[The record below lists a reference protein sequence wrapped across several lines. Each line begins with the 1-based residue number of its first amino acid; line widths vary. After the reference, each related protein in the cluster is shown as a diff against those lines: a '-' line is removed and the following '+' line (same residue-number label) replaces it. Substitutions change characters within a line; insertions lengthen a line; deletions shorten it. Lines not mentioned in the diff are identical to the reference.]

1 MKAQLVLFILLLS
14 TYLCNGQ
21 FQTLQFVDNIP
32 SLPGEL
38 CKIKPETKNQFIAQV
53 KDLEDQINEQIKKMK
68 SQSKVDG
75 NQAKEN
81 AINQMASQYG
91 LSDEEVQKMKNS
103 KKMSAEEKAALAD
116 KMMMQQTNI
125 SMGEIK
131 NMQGMSEE
139 GKKAWAE
146 AYGAESYTM
155 AQTSQGKS
163 EQQKTGTNPGE
174 LAQQLQ
180 NLNSQVQERRMNIN
194 NEYVKIDTDPE
205 RLAAL
210 QKIGVW
216 NSKIIAMTG
225 ADGGQGHKMDSI
237 ATLISKEKEKYCE
250 KYTPLY
256 ITVLDMHYADLKA
269 SYPDYIRIAD
279 LNRMVT
285 NLQPIKIDTPIGPE
299 IEYFKYIKDYLSRLS
314 EAFNYSLK

>member
-21 FQTLQFVDNIP
+21 FQTQQFVDNIP
-32 SLPGEL
+32 SLPNES

-75 NQAKEN
+75 NPAKEN

-91 LSDEEVQKMKNS
+91 LSDEEVQKMKSN
-103 KKMSAEEKAALAD
+103 KKMSEADKAALAD

-125 SMGEIK
+125 STGEIK

-155 AQTSQGKS
+155 AQSSQGIS
-163 EQQKTGTNPGE
+163 EQQKTGSNPGE

-180 NLNSQVQERRMNIN
+180 NLKSQVDERRNNIE
-194 NEYVKIDTDPE
+194 NEYIKIDTDPE
-205 RLAAL
+205 RMATL

-216 NSKIIAMTG
+216 NSKITAMTG
-225 ADGGQGHKMDSI
+225 VDVGQGYKMDSI
-237 ATLISKEKEKYCE
+237 ALLIKKEKEKYCE

-256 ITVLDMHYADLKA
+256 WKVLNMQYADLKA

-279 LNRMVT
+279 LNRMVA

-299 IEYFKYIKDYLSRLS
+299 IEYFNYIKNYLSRLS
-314 EAFNYSLK
+314 GAFNYLLK